1 MIIDFRHEHDS
12 MLRWDESGSKFIGDG
27 DGVWALMHAHITA
40 CKCSAK
46 LGGFSI
52 WGTNLADTGRLRRP
66 AGVHEE
72 TLEHTLVSSYLFG
85 ADTRPAFCPIP
96 D

>member
-1 MIIDFRHEHDS
+1 MDKSSVDFWPE
-12 MLRWDESGSKFIGDG
+12 FIRYG

-46 LGGFSI
+46 LGGFPVL
-52 WGTNLADTGRLRRP
+52 GTNLADTGRLQHP

-72 TLEHTLVSSYLFG
+72 TLEYTLVSFYLFG
-85 ADTRPAFCPIP
+85 ADDSPASRPIHDQF
-96 D
+96 